1 MSSRTL
7 RELYCHCGSSLMR
20 RPRGWL
26 SLPCVGMCVCT
37 CVCSVLLHGHIRTY
51 VHIYVVL
58 CNACTQEH
66 TNRYA
71 HTCTNSYVHRHV
83 STLCFLLLMYV
94 HVHKYICHL
103 WIHTVHTYICT
114 VYYLHYTI
122 LCYVLHSTSRN
133 PQYNDLLAVGHG
145 ICECGSSIMHHIS
158 SVFLSTFVCR
168 VHTCVAENITCTC
181 MHMYSTYSKQ

>member
-1 MSSRTL
+1 MYVHKNTL
-7 RELYCHCGSSLMR
+7 TDIH
-20 RPRGWL
+20 
-26 SLPCVGMCVCT
+26 T
-37 CVCSVLLHGHIRTY
+37 HVLTHHTY
-51 VHIYVVL
+51 VHTYLHCV
-58 CNACTQEH
+58 
-66 TNRYA
+66 
-71 HTCTNSYVHRHV
+71 
-83 STLCFLLLMYV
+83 FLLLMYV

-145 ICECGSSIMHHIS
+145 ICECGSSIMHHFS

-168 VHTCVAENITCTC
+168 VHTCVAENIICTC